1 MLQILCLPL
10 IDTSDRK
17 APNSIG
23 GRAMISG
30 SPITPL
36 GVLVSG
42 HHLFGRNN
50 STIFGPARGHRVVAT
65 QVAGTRAKRQRASI
79 NLHFFP
85 DSLLHPINFQAMFV
99 AAPGVGAAMPIRS
112 FVEPGAFDPEA
123 IAAMSEAL
131 EAALKKLPDTGAPE
145 VVRER
150 IATRIIAAAKL
161 GERDPARLLEAALR
175 EPD

>member
-50 STIFGPARGHRVVAT
+50 STIFGPRPRSQGGRH
-65 QVAGTRAKRQRASI
+65 AGRRHTSKTPACQHK
-79 NLHFFP
+79 LTFFP